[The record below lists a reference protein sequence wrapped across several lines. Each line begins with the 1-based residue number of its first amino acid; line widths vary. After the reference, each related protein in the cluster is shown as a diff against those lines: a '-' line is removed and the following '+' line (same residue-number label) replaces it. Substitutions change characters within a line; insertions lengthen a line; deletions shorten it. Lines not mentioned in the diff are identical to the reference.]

1 MPGFD
6 GTGPRGQGAMTGGGF
21 GRCSGAVAS
30 YGSGLGRGFGRGMN
44 RGHGRC
50 GFAGRGSLNWGGPV
64 AAPDEKTFLESR
76 LQWLEQ
82 ETAAVQDRLNGIQ
95 K

>member
-6 GTGPRGQGAMTGGGF
+6 GTGPRGQGPMTGGGF
-21 GRCSGAVAS
+21 GRCGGATAG
-30 YGSGLGRGFGRGMN
+30 YGSGVGRGFGRGMN
-44 RGHGRC
+44 RGYGRC
-50 GFAGRGSLNWGGPV
+50 GFFGRGSSNWGGPV
-64 AAPDEKTFLESR
+64 PAPDEKTFLESR

-82 ETAAVQDRLNGIQ
+82 ETAAVQERLNGIQ